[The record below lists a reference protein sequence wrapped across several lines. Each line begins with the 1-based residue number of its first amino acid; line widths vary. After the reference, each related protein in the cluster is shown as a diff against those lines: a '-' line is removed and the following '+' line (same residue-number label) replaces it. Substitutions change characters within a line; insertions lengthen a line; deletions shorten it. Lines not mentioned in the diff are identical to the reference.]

1 MSVIRVRKRDN
12 PFVQID
18 RTVFED
24 DRISWKAKGMLGYLL
39 SKPDNWQVYIAD
51 LENKSKDGRDAVRS
65 GLKELEEAGY
75 IRRTKKRN
83 NKGRFEGWEYE
94 VYETPVFSE
103 IGKTEVGFS
112 DFGLTD
118 PSNKEISNKE
128 VSNNKSLSID
138 EQEFF
143 EETEMDKVSI
153 EYQQKIGQINGDVAL
168 QLEHWRKEMG
178 DELVIAAI
186 HSAYER
192 GKRSWS
198 YIRGILKNW
207 KAEGVSS
214 LSDLEPKEKKK
225 PARRGYVRANQTI
238 DAIQAYI
245 DSLGEEE

>member
-18 RTVFED
+18 RAVFED
-24 DRISWKAKGMLGYLL
+24 ERISWKAKGMLGYLL

-65 GLKELEEAGY
+65 GLKELEETGY

-128 VSNNKSLSID
+128 VSNKEIDDDKPNPFKEYEQAFGHLPPSILQH
-138 EQEFF
+138 EFSQIISGGQFQEP
-143 EETEMDKVSI
+143 EAILCE
-153 EYQQKIGQINGDVAL
+153 
-168 QLEHWRKEMG
+168 
-178 DELVIAAI
+178 VIKRAR
-186 HSAYER
+186 ER
-192 GKRSWS
+192 MPRNPAK
-198 YIRGILKNW
+198 YISSILKN
-207 KAEGVSS
+207 
-214 LSDLEPKEKKK
+214 LEYMGLFTMEAVREYNELHDRKTKRVGRVKKS
-225 PARRGYVRANQTI
+225 ADEVNW
-238 DAIQAYI
+238 
-245 DSLGEEE
+245 EEL